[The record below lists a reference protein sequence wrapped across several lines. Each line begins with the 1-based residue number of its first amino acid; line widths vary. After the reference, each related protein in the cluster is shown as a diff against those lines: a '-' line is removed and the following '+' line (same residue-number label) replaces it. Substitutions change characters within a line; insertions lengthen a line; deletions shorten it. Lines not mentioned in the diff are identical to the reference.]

1 MKTLAIVLASGLM
14 FASFSLGSA
23 SAAPGLTQAERMRAS
38 SSIGHAGN
46 YKARKYHMRHRGH
59 GHDAL
64 HQSRAHRLHHTRNR
78 LMHGDP
84 NARNPMLPG
93 YAQQR
98 GNTSGGPRY

>member
-1 MKTLAIVLASGLM
+1 MKTLAMVLASGLM
-14 FASFSLGSA
+14 FASFSIGAA

-38 SSIGHAGN
+38 SSIGYAGN
-46 YKARKYHMRHRGH
+46 YKARKYHMRHH
-59 GHDAL
+59 GHRHDAI
-64 HQSRAHRLHHTRNR
+64 HHSRANRTHHTRNR

>member
-1 MKTLAIVLASGLM
+1 MVLASGMIL
-14 FASFSLGSA
+14 AGSSLVPV
-23 SAAPGLTQAERMRAS
+23 SAAGGLTKAERMRAS
-38 SSIGHAGN
+38 SSIGYAGN
-46 YKARKYHMRHRGH
+46 YNARKHHIRHHRQRQDAI
-59 GHDAL
+59 HDA
-64 HQSRAHRLHHTRNR
+64 RAHRTHHTRNR

>member
-1 MKTLAIVLASGLM
+1 MKILAAILASGVM
-14 FASFSLGSA
+14 FASYSIGSA
-23 SAAPGLTQAERMRAS
+23 SAAPGMTHGERMRAS

-46 YKARKYHMRHRGH
+46 YRARKYHMRHHSRHHGASHHHRGY
-59 GHDAL
+59 
-64 HQSRAHRLHHTRNR
+64 RTHHTRNK
-78 LMHGDP
+78 MINGDP